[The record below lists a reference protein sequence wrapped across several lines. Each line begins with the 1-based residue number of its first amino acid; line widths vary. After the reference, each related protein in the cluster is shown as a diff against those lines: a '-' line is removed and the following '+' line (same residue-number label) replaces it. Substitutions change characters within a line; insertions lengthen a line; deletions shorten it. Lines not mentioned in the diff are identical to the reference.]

1 MTERGRIGVDT
12 SGAIV
17 EVDATFC
24 HTLNAT
30 AAILLGSNMLDFTAP
45 ADRERCRRLMR
56 RVVHTGSPISTTKRL
71 VRTDSS
77 HLWVQGHL
85 SIAPPGTEVC
95 VTMIFEE
102 TMPGSGEVKPEALLK
117 TAQLTLDAR
126 RARGAIFCPS
136 LFADSAWD
144 ILLAAYVSEAEGVLL
159 TPTDL
164 EPMLGVGHATLT
176 RWIRA
181 LEVQGLI
188 EFEAAGDGR
197 AGGAAF
203 QLTCDAHQRF
213 ERYLSDRYAVAVSA
227 ATDLERFR

>member
-176 RWIRA
+176 RWILRTRGSGADRVRGGRRRA
-181 LEVQGLI
+181 S
-188 EFEAAGDGR
+188 
-197 AGGAAF
+197 GGAAF

-213 ERYLSDRYAVAVSA
+213 ERYLSERYAVAVSA